1 MGRILMFT
9 GKGGVEKTSIASA
22 HALLSA
28 RNGAKTLIVSTDMAR
43 NLCDVFDV
51 SLSKTITKGTD
62 NLDALEIDPNHHDND
77 P

>member
-43 NLCDVFDV
+43 NLCDVYVMYLMF
-51 SLSKTITKGTD
+51 L
-62 NLDALEIDPNHHDND
+62 
-77 P
+77 